1 MNMGDVISRGALP
14 EVFSWLLFCP
24 RGYGLKVVI
33 VVTSITDVQVN
44 LPELFDLGSQK
55 GKQLQWLGHVP

>member
-1 MNMGDVISRGALP
+1 MNMGYVVSSGALP

-33 VVTSITDVQVN
+33 VVTSIPNVHVD
-44 LPELFDLGSQK
+44 LPELFDLRAQK
-55 GKQLQWLGHVP
+55 GK